1 MKRLIFLTLMLFGLM
16 FALSPRVLA
25 ESGHSASHCSKCKSV
40 CEATL
45 KYCKKKGGKHTE
57 AKHINALKDCI
68 KTCDLTSDF
77 AARGSALHAKAAEL
91 CAQACTKCAET
102 CEAFDDKQMKDCA
115 AECRSCAAMCSSASG
130 CCEGAG
136 SAKQKDCCEA
146 KGSATQKDCC
156 KEKAGKTKDAA
167 KTDSK

>member
-1 MKRLIFLTLMLFGLM
+1 MLFGLM